1 MKKIKNFILASI
13 TTFITGLLAC
23 SAIHFSSSVKE
34 AKADSLTN
42 LGTVSIVGIYTYDPY
57 WTDGANTNGHL
68 ILKLTGSDYPEDD
81 GTDPL
86 CVPADDVKSVFD
98 HNIST
103 HIEFKDRAGN
113 LIYLNDYWELYGNQ
127 HKMGASFSFGIP
139 NSALAISGMIKKG
152 FKIPSYS
159 LISGETSSPTYGYY
173 TVDKTYYGS
182 DIEGAVPRHEGIH
195 EWSCEEYDSR
205 NITVNALYS
214 YVDGEK
220 EFLTFVPSGGGLDY
234 PTGNGVGNFHFT
246 NSSIW
251 NEILPNFK
259 QKVHFYDD
267 NDQEMTYDFAHLVS
281 IDLWQLC
288 PRVSVGIDILRQA
301 RYISIEPGL
310 ILPSYARHQED
321 TTSPVYDGFIVTNAY
336 NGEVGQG
343 YAHTTGAQIPWSPK
357 MRPLSELTLANFR
370 TQRPFTNTNVFF
382 LFEFNELTDFSSAG
396 RIQWPDGKGT
406 LFSNIATHVEAYDAS
421 NNKLNF
427 SVVDGQQYFNYTSD
441 VSNEI
446 CVMLSNTS
454 AVRRVVLKQ
463 GFEIPSLALYSGN
476 QSSESYGVYRLACDY
491 EITIDNYDDTQW
503 EINVW
508 NLPKCTVNY
517 YDDNNTFLN
526 SVSVVLGKTYELQ
539 AAPAVEG
546 YATSWVI
553 EEPEGLEIVD
563 GHITMPLVV
572 TTIKIK
578 LHKELVPVCTIE
590 YYDAD
595 GDLIEEYSRTA
606 IVGTE
611 LRLEPVISKKGH
623 DAYWEVFE
631 PQGIE
636 VVNNRITL
644 PSVETT
650 IKLRPYYVVRSY
662 VISFEGLEAI
672 VNVTFGQPI
681 GQLPEVPPQ
690 TGMVGVWTIDG
701 EAISE
706 ETIYNF
712 DSNKTA
718 VAQYSDRMCVITFVT
733 NGGLEVE
740 PIEILYGTSLSELP
754 TTSKEGFYF
763 NYWATDESLEHPY
776 VLETVV
782 EDDFTLYASWS
793 QEVIVTF
800 DTDGGS
806 YLEPVSLPQ
815 GSKLDK
821 PYNPTKEGY
830 EFVCWKLN
838 GSEFNFDNPITESI
852 TLVATWKKVET
863 PKDDEDKEE
872 KKENKPNV
880 GLIAGVIAGSV
891 VLVAGLAALVVILI
905 KRKK

>member
-13 TTFITGLLAC
+13 TAFVTGLLAC
-23 SAIHFSSSVKE
+23 NAIHFSSSVKE

-42 LGTVSIVGIYTYDPY
+42 LGTVSIEGIIVYDQY
-57 WTDGANTNGHL
+57 WNDGANTNGHL
-68 ILKLTGSDYPEDD
+68 ILKLTGSDYPEAE
-81 GTDPL
+81 GTSQT
-86 CVPADDVKSVFD
+86 CIQAASVKSVFD
-98 HNIST
+98 HNIT
-103 HIEFKDRAGN
+103 DHIAFKDRSGN
-113 LIYLNDYWELYGNQ
+113 LLNLNDYWEVYGNQ
-127 HKMGASFSFGIP
+127 NRRGASFSYGIP
-139 NSALAISGMIKKG
+139 NVALAVSGMIKQG
-152 FKIPSYS
+152 LKIPSFA
-159 LISGETSSPTYGYY
+159 LITGDTSSPTYGYY
-173 TVDKTYYGS
+173 TVDKTYFGS
-182 DIEGAVPRHEGIH
+182 DPDGSTPRYQGPHT
-195 EWSCEEYDSR
+195 WSFEEYNPR
-205 NITVNALYS
+205 NVTVNSLYS
-214 YVDGEK
+214 YVDGQK
-220 EFLTFVPSGGGLDY
+220 EFLTFLPVGGGLDY
-234 PTGNGVGNFHFT
+234 PEENGVGNFHF
-246 NSSIW
+246 NDSSKW
-251 NEILPNFK
+251 DEILPNFK
-259 QKVHFYDD
+259 QKVHFYDE
-267 NDQEMTYDFAHLVS
+267 NDQEMTYNFAHLVS
-281 IDLWQLC
+281 IDLWTVY
-288 PRVSVGIDILRQA
+288 PRISVGIDILRQA
-301 RYISIEPGL
+301 RYLRIDSGL
-310 ILPSYARHQED
+310 ILPSYARYQGN
-321 TTSPVYDGFIVTNAY
+321 TTSPVYDGFIVTNEFY
-336 NGEVGQG
+336 GEVGQG
-343 YAHTTGAQIPWSPK
+343 YEHTTGAQIPWSPRLDSIGK
-357 MRPLSELTLANFR
+357 LTLANMR
-370 TQRPFTNTNVFF
+370 TQRPFENTNVFF
-382 LFEFNELTDFSSAG
+382 LLEFNEPTDFSSVG
-396 RIQWPDGKGT
+396 KIQWPAGKGT
-406 LFSNIATHVEAYDAS
+406 LFPNVATHIEIYDDS

-427 SVVDGQQYFNYTSD
+427 GVVDGQQYFNYTTS
-441 VSNEI
+441 VTNEI
-446 CVMLSNTS
+446 CIMLSGARN
-454 AVRRVVLKQ
+454 VRRIVLKQ
-463 GFEIPSLALYSGN
+463 DLAIPSYALYCDN
-476 QSSESYGVYRLACDY
+476 QSSDNYGVYALACDY
-491 EITIDNYDDTQW
+491 EITIDNYNDTQW

-526 SVSVVLGKTYELQ
+526 SVSVVLGKIYELQ
-539 AAPAVEG
+539 AVPVVDG
-546 YATSWVI
+546 YATSWVV

-578 LHKELVPVCTIE
+578 LHKEVVPLCTIE

-595 GDLIEEYSRTA
+595 GDLIEEYTK
-606 IVGTE
+606 IVVSGTE

-662 VISFEGLEAI
+662 VISFDGLEAT
-672 VNVTFGQPI
+672 VNVTFGHPI

-690 TGMVGVWTIDG
+690 TGMVGVWSIDG

-718 VAQYSDRMCVITFVT
+718 IAQYSDRMCVITFVT

-740 PIEILYGTSLSELP
+740 PIEVLYGTSLSEFP
-754 TTSKEGFYF
+754 TTSREGFYF

-806 YLEPVSLPQ
+806 YLDPVSLPQ

-872 KKENKPNV
+872 KKENKPNA